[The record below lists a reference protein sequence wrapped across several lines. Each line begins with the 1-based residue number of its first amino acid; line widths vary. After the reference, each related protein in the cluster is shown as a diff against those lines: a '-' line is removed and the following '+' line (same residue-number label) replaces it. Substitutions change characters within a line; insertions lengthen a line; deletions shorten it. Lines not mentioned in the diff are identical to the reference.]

1 MNIKKERMVR
11 IRINTKKMYIEITR
25 REYKIEIHYFGP
37 KKSEFKRYGVQ
48 KAEFICRLY
57 MIVYKN
63 IRKDSNQFLYIEP
76 DYIEEEMD
84 EPELEQHLILF
95 KQKRVM
101 KVKFENIE
109 DGSIRSDILETLDT
123 KLRDKLPNK
132 DQLYFY
138 MNQERYEID
147 DAYKDTFFDN
157 NFSEFNNE
165 DLSEYTDEMHCNEE
179 DEPKTDTIST
189 HLLEMIRK

>member
-1 MNIKKERMVR
+1 MNIKKERMMR
-11 IRINTKKMYIEITR
+11 IRLNLKKMYIEITR

-57 MIVYKN
+57 VIVYKN

-76 DYIEEEMD
+76 DYVEEEMD
-84 EPELEQHLILF
+84 EPEFEQHLILL
-95 KQKRVM
+95 KQKREM
-101 KVKFENIE
+101 KVKFEKIE
-109 DGSIRSDILETLDT
+109 DGSIRSDIFETFDT

-147 DAYKDTFFDN
+147 DAYKDTFLGDLPFSDDDS
-157 NFSEFNNE
+157 SEFM
-165 DLSEYTDEMHCNEE
+165 DEMSCIEE
-179 DEPKTDTIST
+179 DDPKTDTIST

>member
-1 MNIKKERMVR
+1 
-11 IRINTKKMYIEITR
+11 MYIEITR

-63 IRKDSNQFLYIEP
+63 IRKDSNQFSYIEP
-76 DYIEEEMD
+76 DYIEDEMD
-84 EPELEQHLILF
+84 EPEFEQHLILL
-95 KQKRVM
+95 KLKREM
-101 KVKFENIE
+101 KVKFEKIE
-109 DGSIRSDILETLDT
+109 DGSIRSDIIETLDT

-132 DQLYFY
+132 EQLYFY

-147 DAYKDTFFDN
+147 EAYKETFFDN
-157 NFSEFNNE
+157 YFSEFR
-165 DLSEYTDEMHCNEE
+165 DDDGSSEFMEEMHCKEE
-179 DEPKTDTIST
+179 EVPITDTIST